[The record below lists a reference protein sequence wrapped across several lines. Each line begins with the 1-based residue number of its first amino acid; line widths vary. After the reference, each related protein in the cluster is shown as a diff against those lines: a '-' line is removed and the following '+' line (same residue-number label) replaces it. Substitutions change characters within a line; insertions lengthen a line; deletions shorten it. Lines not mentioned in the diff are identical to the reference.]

1 MAQIPR
7 RLSLGTLHSFSS
19 RSRNY
24 CNIVAGFPYAF
35 YRPLKPDI
43 HLTCKGVPL
52 KNRFLTICSELRHHA
67 PFTVVGAVTGIVCM
81 LGLKGWGAPVNHQLF
96 LFFHPLHVLLSAIVT
111 ASLFKMRA
119 AKSSFL
125 TVALVGYCGAIGVAT
140 LSDCVVPYLGE
151 SFMGI
156 AVPAHAGLHDPHT
169 NAEAIDDSH
178 AGHDH
183 QDDQGH
189 AHPVS
194 PEAALRAGHHEG
206 PDIHLGF
213 IEDWYVVNPAALLG
227 ILLAYLIPHERL
239 HTRLPHAAHVLV
251 STWASSFHM
260 LMNTHVDFTP
270 MMFVGAFLVLF
281 VAVWLPCCISDIV
294 FPILFV
300 GEGKVPSCCALHRRE
315 EEA

>member
-1 MAQIPR
+1 MEPGPALNRKEVLLQ
-7 RLSLGTLHSFSS
+7 
-19 RSRNY
+19 
-24 CNIVAGFPYAF
+24 
-35 YRPLKPDI
+35 
-43 HLTCKGVPL
+43 
-52 KNRFLTICSELRHHA
+52 NRFLTICWELRHHA
-67 PFTVVGAVTGIVCM
+67 PFTVFGAVTGIVCM
-81 LGLKGWGAPVNHQLF
+81 LALKGWGPPVNHQLF
-96 LFFHPLHVLLSAIVT
+96 LVFHPLHVLLSAIVT

-125 TVALVGYCGAIGVAT
+125 TVVLVGYCGAIGVAT
-140 LSDCVVPYLGE
+140 LSDCVVPFMGE
-151 SFMGI
+151 SIMGI
-156 AVPAHAGLHDPHT
+156 AVPAHAGLHDPHAD
-169 NAEAIDDSH
+169 AEAIDDSH

-183 QDDQGH
+183 HDGHGH
-189 AHPVS
+189 AHPPS
-194 PEAALRAGHHEG
+194 PEAALHAGHHEG

-213 IEDWYVVNPAALLG
+213 VEDWYVVNPAAFLG

-239 HTRLPHAAHVLV
+239 HTRFLHAAHVLV

-270 MMFVGAFLVLF
+270 VMFVGAFLVLF

-300 GEGKVPSCCALHRRE
+300 GEGKVPSCCTLHRPT